1 MEERTTRPRKG
12 RREEAGGE
20 TERLANRFTQ
30 RRGASE
36 GHGVK
41 YGPTDAVPGP
51 GMRHMQKREAGEEE
65 EEAKERTVG
74 RRRRRGRGRETG
86 AGGERGYIR
95 VRRRREAEG
104 TRRGGRERAGKTEK
118 GERVKGRGSNVKRG
132 EHCAKTKQKWVWLLP
147 RWVLLAGPCPRG
159 PPQPPTGGWATPGKE
174 GSGL

>member
-1 MEERTTRPRKG
+1 M
-12 RREEAGGE
+12 
-20 TERLANRFTQ
+20 
-30 RRGASE
+30 
-36 GHGVK
+36 K
-41 YGPTDAVPGP
+41 YGPTDAVPGAR

-74 RRRRRGRGRETG
+74 RRRRGRGRETG

-104 TRRGGRERAGKTEK
+104 TRRGWRERAGKTEK